1 MVEQE
6 KPEFQRLAEL
16 PIPYKGVTCE
26 LFFELLSD
34 RAAFV
39 RKALKNLREENPA
52 LLRLII
58 TWCLPSPA
66 PESSLAWTLSYYEIF
81 SRTARK
87 SGKRIFEVSEE
98 LLQSYFAQYS
108 REIAE
113 LQAQGD
119 EVIKAYYEKREED
132 EREKTHKEMK
142 ISDELAEFW
151 STVLIYEVNQRI
163 SEDNPVKLK
172 YILEPLYS
180 LRSVLYEQ
188 QKANKFKQKFPQ

>member
-6 KPEFQRLAEL
+6 KPEFQRFAEL
-16 PIPYKGVTCE
+16 PVPYKGVTFE

-98 LLQSYFAQYS
+98 LLQSYVAQYS

-113 LQAQGD
+113 LPAQRD
-119 EVIKAYYEKREED
+119 EVIKAYFEKREED
-132 EREKTHKEMK
+132 EREKTYKEMK
-142 ISDELAEFW
+142 ISDELADFW
-151 STVLIYEVNQRI
+151 GTVLIYEVNQRM
-163 SEDNPVKLK
+163 SGDNALKLK